1 MCANEKMSAPEFADV
16 QLHAAQPSKN
26 GKQAPLTRDGE
37 SWYITL
43 PGSYSTSFNATA
55 FQDPEANRVTLSIT
69 ADEGLQQIAKDIDQC
84 LLEKVRKDPAKYLG
98 KALTAAEADSGYTPI
113 LRTNGDYSP
122 LVKVKLQKEGRYA
135 VRCWSKTGERM
146 QLPEDWREVLFTPRV
161 WIKGLWVA
169 QGGRNW
175 GAQLEMI
182 DCQIESQQVACPF

>member
-1 MCANEKMSAPEFADV
+1 MSAPEFADV

-84 LLEKVRKDPAKYLG
+84 LLEKVGKDPAKYLG
-98 KALTAAEADSGYTPI
+98 KALTAAEADGGYTPV
-113 LRTNGDYSP
+113 LRQNGDYSP

-135 VRCWSKTGERM
+135 VRCWSKSGERVP
-146 QLPEDWREVLFTPRV
+146 LPEDWREVLFTPRV

-182 DCQIESQQVACPF
+182 DCQIETQQVACPF